1 MTPNILEV
9 LNWDARLK
17 EYTWFDIGE
26 YTMPRHTEVEN
37 TMRKQNKEGTL
48 CLPLYSQH
56 MPEDLPMPFDM
67 FGIVMTTPGEKSV
80 LVATTFDLRGNDLQ
94 VIFWKRTGVLLE
106 MRQIGAK
113 SAKRDGTPDLVYNGA
128 LMEAL
133 KKSPKHTGSNDAE
146 IINSFAE
153 NARAMYL
160 LLMMDVLDRKKSV
173 PSYKPLPNPAN
184 DKRIRKGKKPIFEWK
199 VIDITAKH
207 VMPENSAPT
216 GRKQASPRRHV
227 RRGHQRTLANGKKIW
242 IKQMMVGKIE
252 FGYIHHSY
260 TTQGEMK

>member
-9 LNWDARLK
+9 LNWDTRLR
-17 EYTWFDIGE
+17 EYTWFDLGE
-26 YTMPRHTEVEN
+26 YTVHRFNEV
-37 TMRKQNKEGTL
+37 TQAMDRRKKEGTL
-48 CLPLYSQH
+48 TLPLYSEH

-67 FGIVMTTPGEKSV
+67 FGLTIIIPGNRPMMV
-80 LVATTFDLRGNDLQ
+80 VATFDLKGNDLQ
-94 VIFWKRTGVLLE
+94 VVFWNRTGGLLE
-106 MRQIGAK
+106 MRQIGDK
-113 SAKRDGTPDLVYNGA
+113 SAARNGTPDLVYDGDLLDKIRQTPA
-128 LMEAL
+128 Y
-133 KKSPKHTGSNDAE
+133 KGKSDAD
-146 IINSFAE
+146 IINSFTE
-153 NARAMYL
+153 RAREMYW

-173 PSYKPLPNPAN
+173 PSYRPIPSPSN

-199 VIDITAKH
+199 VIDVTAKH

>member
-9 LNWDARLK
+9 LKWQPKLR
-17 EYTWFDIGE
+17 EFIWFDIGE
-26 YTMPRHTEVEN
+26 LTDLRHIEVTD
-37 TMRKQNKEGTL
+37 TMRKQNEEGVL
-48 CLPLYSQH
+48 CLPLYSEH

-67 FGIVMTTPGEKSV
+67 FGIVMNTITRKPV
-80 LVATTFDLRGNDLQ
+80 MVAATFQREGNDLQ
-94 VIFWKRTGVLLE
+94 VVFWRETGALLE

-113 SAKRDGTPDLVYNGA
+113 SAKRDGTPDLVYDGN
-128 LMEAL
+128 LMDAI
-133 KKSPKHTGSNDAE
+133 KKSPKYTGSNDAD

-153 NARAMYL
+153 NAREMYL
-160 LLMMDVLDRKKSV
+160 LLMMDVLERKKTV
-173 PSYKPLPNPAN
+173 PAYRPLSHPSN

-260 TTQGEMK
+260 TTQGERR